1 MLLSDA
7 TLELESFLPR
17 FWMIQQCPKPP
28 TVALCSAQ
36 LQAGDH
42 SENLPVFL
50 PTLAPL
56 RACRLQHTQRRRFPS
71 PLHQGHILSH
81 VPGPTHSSSGMDPQR
96 SAQVPPL
103 LLPAGEGSHLPL
115 KGGGLSH
122 CLSPGSSPAFC
133 SSPRRRNA
141 DIADLMVCF
150 TVLML
155 LSNCCWELLIH

>member
-56 RACRLQHTQRRRFPS
+56 RACRLQNTQRCRFPS

-81 VPGPTHSSSGMDPQR
+81 VPGPSHSREDLIPWNDMGGNVKMGISSSTLKN
-96 SAQVPPL
+96 AQ
-103 LLPAGEGSHLPL
+103 PAS
-115 KGGGLSH
+115 
-122 CLSPGSSPAFC
+122 
-133 SSPRRRNA
+133 
-141 DIADLMVCF
+141 
-150 TVLML
+150 
-155 LSNCCWELLIH
+155 